1 VTENTLTEFDAT
13 DFRIMNALVEDGR
26 MSDVMLGERVHLSAT
41 AAARRRKL
49 LEEQGAIKGYTAEL
63 DLPMLGLGIVV
74 IVAIELRSQADSVL
88 TEFEEADFLMM
99 VHVKSFEDYDRIYRS
114 ELATLPHVAKI
125 RSSFVMRRVTQR
137 NVPPAVFARG
147 K

>member
-1 VTENTLTEFDAT
+1 
-13 DFRIMNALVEDGR
+13 
-26 MSDVMLGERVHLSAT
+26 
-41 AAARRRKL
+41 
-49 LEEQGAIKGYTAEL
+49 
-63 DLPMLGLGIVV
+63 
-74 IVAIELRSQADSVL
+74 
-88 TEFEEADFLMM
+88 MM

-137 NVPPAVFARG
+137 NVPPAVFCRG